1 MNKYVS
7 TFNKEMDIP
16 EKVVTVLFLLMPFA
30 LCVSI
35 LVAEIFSSLIALI
48 FLFWSFKKKNFFTNY
63 ADIKIPILIILFF
76 FSNIIVTLIM
86 SNDFNKSFLPSFF
99 YFRFLFLSLGIF
111 YILKVHEISLKLFL
125 ISLLTLFALILLDS
139 IYELLQINNIFGL
152 SLEKYKFESH
162 THFHLTSFFGDEK
175 KLGSFLIRLL
185 PLIISLI
192 IFLDFKI
199 FKIKNLES
207 YIIFFTGILIFLTT
221 ERTATFFYLIFLI
234 LVWKM
239 LKKKIF
245 IFYFFLILS
254 SIIALSQPKIVDKF
268 FYGTLFQFGLIH
280 TYTTNQDIEI
290 NFSKIYYLSEEHEK
304 LIRSG
309 YEIFKENPLTGSGI
323 KTYHETC
330 KEIKKRKSLDIKCS
344 THPHNTYIQIL
355 SDTGIVAA
363 AIIFFIFCYIFMQN
377 LKLFFKRNLSKNLKS
392 LYILNLGIMIN
403 LMPLVPSGS
412 FYNNW
417 INLMI
422 YFPIGFWFY
431 LISQIKKDK
440 LSI

>member
-1 MNKYVS
+1 MNKYIT
-7 TFNKEMDIP
+7 TFNKEMGIL
-16 EKVVTVLFLLMPFA
+16 EKVVTVLYLLMPFA
-30 LCVSI
+30 LCMSI
-35 LVAEIFSSLIALI
+35 LIAEIFSSLIALI
-48 FLFWSFKKKNFFTNY
+48 FIFWSFKKKNFFTNY
-63 ADIKIPILIILFF
+63 ADIKIPILIILLF
-76 FSNIIVTLIM
+76 FSNIIVSLIL

-111 YILKVHEISLKLFL
+111 YILKIHEISLKLIL
-125 ISLLTLFALILLDS
+125 ISLLTLFTLILLDS
-139 IYELLQINNIFGL
+139 FYEILQINNLFGL
-152 SLEKYKFESH
+152 SIEKNRIETGTYFY
-162 THFHLTSFFGDEK
+162 LTSFFDEEK

-199 FKIKNLES
+199 LKIKNLEN
-207 YIIFFTGILIFLTT
+207 YIIFLAGILIFLST
-221 ERTATFFYLIFLI
+221 ERTALLFYFTFLI
-234 LVWKM
+234 LIWKM

-245 IFYFFLILS
+245 IFYFFVILA
-254 SIIALSQPKIVDKF
+254 SIIGLSQPKIVEKHV
-268 FYGTLFQFGLIH
+268 YGTLFQFGLIP
-280 TYTTNQDIEI
+280 TYTTKAVKID
-290 NFSKIYYLSEEHEK
+290 FSKIYYFSEEHEK

-330 KEIKKRKSLDIKCS
+330 NEIKKRKSLDIKCS

-355 SDTGIVAA
+355 SDTGIFAA

-377 LKLFFKRNLSKNLKS
+377 FKLFFKRNLSKNLKS

-422 YFPIGFWFY
+422 YLPIGYWFY
-431 LISQIKKDK
+431 LISQIRKDK